1 MPKVLI
7 KRVAIIF
14 LVAVTSFATLGLGTC
29 GADAGKKLNIL
40 TINLMLINPYIT
52 PENYNTDWPARA
64 DTLVAFVQ
72 QQEALGQPVDFILCQ
87 EGHGG
92 ELSKIMGGRGN
103 TIRDLKRRLQKA
115 GLNYYAASAVSFANT
130 EKGLFTGTSNYLVG
144 VLSKYPISGVKR
156 GKLICDAAVDPEPAE
171 RKAIA
176 CIAKVPAI
184 GRVAL
189 FSAHLAD
196 ACGGSRNQGEQLLA
210 FANRVA
216 KNSPAD
222 LYILGGDFN
231 ALPDSDLYNYLTSY
245 NLIDTF
251 AEANPG
257 APGYTFALSGN
268 PYLIPPPPST
278 PPAPLRI
285 DYIFAIAGKENPANL
300 TEPRFTVLGS
310 RVVLNGTQEYG
321 GFMSDH
327 SGVLSSLIV
336 TPPYG
341 GKPIKGI
348 FAPAG
353 PPP

>member
-1 MPKVLI
+1 MPKMLI
-7 KRVAIIF
+7 KRVAIMF
-14 LVAVTSFATLGLGTC
+14 LVAVTCLATLGLGTC
-29 GADAGKKLNIL
+29 GADDGKKLNIL
-40 TINLMLINPYIT
+40 TINLMLINPYINET
-52 PENYNTDWPARA
+52 THNTDWPARA

-72 QQEALGQPVDFILCQ
+72 QQEALDEPVDFILCQ

-103 TIRDLKRRLQKA
+103 TIRDLKRRLQEA
-115 GLNYYAASAVSFANT
+115 GLKYYAASAVSFEN
-130 EKGLFTGTSNYLVG
+130 FQTGDYPYKSNYLVG
-144 VLSKYPISGVKR
+144 VLSKYPLSAVKR
-156 GKLICDAAVDPEPAE
+156 GKLTCPDTTTPEPAE

-231 ALPDSDLYNYLTSY
+231 ALPDSDLYGYLTSY

-257 APGYTFALSGN
+257 DSGYTFALPGN
-268 PYLIPPPPST
+268 PYLIPPPPSP

-285 DYIFAIAGKENPANL
+285 DYIFAIAGKQNPGNL

-310 RVVLNGTQEYG
+310 RVVLNGPLPEN
-321 GFMSDH
+321 FMSDH
-327 SGVLSSLIV
+327 SGVLSSIMV